1 MVVIPGNILAAA
13 ETGASELVTA
23 TGAST
28 SGLVA
33 AAVAFGCA
41 VTILGAGLAIGWIG
55 SRAVESIARQ
65 PEAGPR
71 IFTTMVIAGA
81 LVEGVTFFSLLIC
94 FLVLYWLK

>member
-1 MVVIPGNILAAA
+1 MVGISGSMLAAT
-13 ETGASELVTA
+13 EASA
-23 TGAST
+23 A
-28 SGLVA
+28 GLVA

>member
-1 MVVIPGNILAAA
+1 MAVIPGSMLAAA
-13 ETGASELVTA
+13 TETGA
-23 TGAST
+23 

-33 AAVAFGCA
+33 AAVALGCA
-41 VTILGAGLAIGWIG
+41 ITILGAGMAIGWIG

-94 FLVLYWLK
+94 FLVLYWMK

>member
-1 MVVIPGNILAAA
+1 MVVIPGSMLAAT
-13 ETGASELVTA
+13 ETG
-23 TGAST
+23 T

-41 VTILGAGLAIGWIG
+41 VTILGAGMAIGWIG

>member
-1 MVVIPGNILAAA
+1 MVVIPGSMLAA
-13 ETGASELVTA
+13 TGTDA
-23 TGAST
+23 T
-28 SGLVA
+28 GLVA

-41 VTILGAGLAIGWIG
+41 VTILGAGMAIGWIG

>member
-1 MVVIPGNILAAA
+1 MVVIPSSMLAA
-13 ETGASELVTA
+13 TGT
-23 TGAST
+23 ST
-28 SGLVA
+28 SGIVA

-81 LVEGVTFFSLLIC
+81 LVEGVTFFALLIC

>member
-1 MVVIPGNILAAA
+1 MVVIPGSVLAATEA
-13 ETGASELVTA
+13 GA
-23 TGAST
+23 

-33 AAVAFGCA
+33 VAVAFGCA
-41 VTILGAGLAIGWIG
+41 VTILGAGMAIGWIG

>member
-1 MVVIPGNILAAA
+1 MAVISGSMLAA
-13 ETGASELVTA
+13 TGTS
-23 TGAST
+23 G

-33 AAVAFGCA
+33 VAVAFGCA

>member
-1 MVVIPGNILAAA
+1 MAVISGSMLA
-13 ETGASELVTA
+13 A
-23 TGAST
+23 TGASA

>member
-1 MVVIPGNILAAA
+1 MVVIPGSVLAVS
-13 ETGASELVTA
+13 ETGA
-23 TGAST
+23 

-41 VTILGAGLAIGWIG
+41 VTILGAGLGIGWIG

-65 PEAGPR
+65 PEAGSR
-71 IFTTMVIAGA
+71 IFTAMVIAGA
-81 LVEGVTFFSLLIC
+81 LIEGVTFFSLLIC

>member
-1 MVVIPGNILAAA
+1 MLAATG
-13 ETGASELVTA
+13 TGA
-23 TGAST
+23 

-33 AAVAFGCA
+33 VAVAFGCA
-41 VTILGAGLAIGWIG
+41 LIILGAGFAIAWIG

-71 IFTTMVIAGA
+71 IFSTMVIAAA

-94 FLVLYWLK
+94 FLVLYWMR

>member
-1 MVVIPGNILAAA
+1 MAVISGSILAATQ
-13 ETGASELVTA
+13 TGASELVAA
-23 TGAST
+23 TGANA

>member
-1 MVVIPGNILAAA
+1 MVVSSVLAATG
-13 ETGASELVTA
+13 TGASELAAA

-41 VTILGAGLAIGWIG
+41 VTILGAGMAIGWIG